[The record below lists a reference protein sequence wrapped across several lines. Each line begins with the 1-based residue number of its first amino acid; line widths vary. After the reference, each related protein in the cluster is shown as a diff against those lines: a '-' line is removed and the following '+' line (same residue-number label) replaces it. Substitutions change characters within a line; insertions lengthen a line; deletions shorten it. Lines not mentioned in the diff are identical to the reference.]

1 MLWRH
6 YDRWVEEIFL
16 DKFKGFLVLIIPCM
30 WFILPKE
37 FEDGLTSRGEHGNES
52 TNVL

>member
-6 YDRWVEEIFL
+6 LDRVEEIFF
-16 DKFKGFLVLIIPCM
+16 DKFKGFLAIIVPYI
-30 WFILPKE
+30 WFILPQE
-37 FEDGLTSRGEHGNES
+37 FEDGLISGSELGNES